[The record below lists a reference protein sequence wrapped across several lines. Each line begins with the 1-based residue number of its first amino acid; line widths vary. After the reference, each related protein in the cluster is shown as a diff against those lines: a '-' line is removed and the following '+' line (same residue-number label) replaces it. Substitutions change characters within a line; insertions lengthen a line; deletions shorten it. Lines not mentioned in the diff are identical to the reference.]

1 MRIVNWPLEQILEE
15 VKNYEGQCKQLRS
28 EILRICW
35 YMRGSVTLA
44 EAYAMEPSDRSL
56 IADLVK
62 ENMET
67 TKKSGL
73 PFF

>member
-1 MRIVNWPLEQILEE
+1 LDSDGISKMVDQMEKETRTIRQE
-15 VKNYEGQCKQLRS
+15 VLKL
-28 EILRICW
+28 CW
-35 YMRGSVTLA
+35 YMRGGLTYD
-44 EAYAMEPSDRSL
+44 EAVQLSQVERD
-56 IADLVK
+56 IINEIVK

>member
-1 MRIVNWPLEQILEE
+1 MRVIKGLE
-15 VKNYEGQCKQLRS
+15 S
-28 EILRICW
+28 EIKSLKLELLKLCW
-35 YMRGSVTLA
+35 YMRGGISL
-44 EAYAMEPSDRSL
+44 EECYNLSYDDRAL
-56 IADLVK
+56 IVDIVK

>member
-1 MRIVNWPLEQILEE
+1 
-15 VKNYEGQCKQLRS
+15 
-28 EILRICW
+28 
-35 YMRGSVTLA
+35 MRGGLSYS
-44 EAYAMEPSDRSL
+44 EAMDLSTEERQL
-56 IADLVK
+56 IAKLVK

>member
-1 MRIVNWPLEQILEE
+1 VPEILQE
-15 VKNYEGQCKQLRS
+15 VKVLQGDQKQIKS
-28 EILRICW
+28 EIMKLCW
-35 YMRGSVTLA
+35 YMRGGVTLD
-44 EAYAMEPSDRSL
+44 EGFNLSHEDRQL
-56 IADLVK
+56 IADIVK

>member
-1 MRIVNWPLEQILEE
+1 
-15 VKNYEGQCKQLRS
+15 
-28 EILRICW
+28 
-35 YMRGSVTLA
+35 MRGGVTLD
-44 EAYAMEPSDRSL
+44 EGFNLSYEDRQL
-56 IADLVK
+56 IADIVK

>member
-1 MRIVNWPLEQILEE
+1 MRGTLSLEE
-15 VKNYEGQCKQLRS
+15 AFG
-28 EILRICW
+28 
-35 YMRGSVTLA
+35 
-44 EAYAMEPSDRSL
+44 MEPTDRIL
-56 IADLVK
+56 ISELVK

>member
-1 MRIVNWPLEQILEE
+1 MEEDTKQIRQEAL
-15 VKNYEGQCKQLRS
+15 KMS
-28 EILRICW
+28 W
-35 YMRGSVTLA
+35 YMRGGVTYDQALQLSVSERA
-44 EAYAMEPSDRSL
+44 IISE
-56 IADLVK
+56 IVK

>member
-1 MRIVNWPLEQILEE
+1 MKL
-15 VKNYEGQCKQLRS
+15 
-28 EILRICW
+28 CW
-35 YMRGSVTLA
+35 YMRGGVTLD
-44 EAYAMEPSDRSL
+44 EGFNLSHEDRQL
-56 IADLVK
+56 IADIVK

>member
-1 MRIVNWPLEQILEE
+1 MIADSEQISKIVESMEE
-15 VKNYEGQCKQLRS
+15 DTKQIRQEALKMS
-28 EILRICW
+28 W
-35 YMRGSVTLA
+35 YMRGGVSYDQALQLSVSERA
-44 EAYAMEPSDRSL
+44 IISE
-56 IADLVK
+56 IVK